1 MPSWTAAEVE
11 VDIETGLYK
20 VLRLV
25 TAVDVGKAINPQR
38 CLSQAEGAAVQGL
51 GQAMFE
57 QLSYSGQTWPN
68 AEPLRYRAPR
78 IADVPK
84 QFEALVL
91 EQEHGPGPF
100 GAKGVGEAGNLTT
113 PAAIAN
119 AIADATGA
127 RVTDLPLTSDKV
139 LRAIWLGS
147 EADEANG
154 ERRACCR

>member
-1 MPSWTAAEVE
+1 
-11 VDIETGLYK
+11 
-20 VLRLV
+20 
-25 TAVDVGKAINPQR
+25 
-38 CLSQAEGAAVQGL
+38 
-51 GQAMFE
+51 
-57 QLSYSGQTWPN
+57 
-68 AEPLRYRAPR
+68 
-78 IADVPK
+78 
-84 QFEALVL
+84 LVL
-91 EQEHGPGPF
+91 EQELGPGPF

-147 EADEANG
+147 EADESNG